1 MERERWRSAVG
12 SGRLC
17 TALLAA
23 FATWLAAGGSARAGA
38 PDAVALARAG
48 RCAEAVPL
56 FEAGPETPER
66 ALLHSEC
73 LVRLRRYAE
82 AAPLLEAL
90 VDRDPALAEAWL
102 HLGMA
107 RFHLGDPEGAE
118 AALLRAEP
126 ALAARPELRLYRG
139 LAWLARGDAAGA
151 AALLDGVSEGSAG
164 PIASYWAGIAW
175 LRAGEA
181 ARARDSC
188 AASSPWRRSR
198 RGRCRPRRRS
208 AARRSPGG
216 AGGSAPPPATSTT
229 TTSCSAPAT
238 CPSRGRS
245 PASATRA
252 RCGAS
257 KAGSEWWRREAW
269 SSGVWLDYS
278 GTAHDDL
285 SSLDVH
291 LPGIGLW
298 LDRRL
303 DAATTTRLAYD
314 FSWAFVDGDSFL
326 QSHGLTASAFRSFG
340 SAGTTQ
346 LFSRIYD
353 YDYKVDDVDVPDG
366 SGADFSLCPSPTAF
380 VCGAA
385 GVEEDRS
392 RDRDGYGTASGFLHA
407 IRLDRLR
414 TELWLG
420 YTYFRYWA
428 DGEEQSYAAH
438 EGRVGARTQLPLGGR
453 GACRRL
459 LRLSSLSPRLERS
472 PSRFSCS

>member
-1 MERERWRSAVG
+1 MA
-12 SGRLC
+12 GR
-17 TALLAA
+17 
-23 FATWLAAGGSARAGA
+23 GGSARAGA

-66 ALLHSEC
+66 ALFHSEC

-102 HLGMA
+102 PLGMA

-151 AALLDGVSEGSAG
+151 AALLDGCRRAMPDHPPATRRGSRGFVPADPRAHDSLRRVLALAPESAWAMQAAEALRGSAEPG
-164 PIASYWAGIAW
+164 RRWWIRGTAGYEYDDNVV
-175 LRAGEA
+175 LRAGDVPL
-181 ARARDSC
+181 AREISSQRD
-188 AASSPWRRSR
+188 
-198 RGRCRPRRRS
+198 
-208 AARRSPGG
+208 
-216 AGGSAPPPATSTT
+216 
-229 TTSCSAPAT
+229 
-238 CPSRGRS
+238 
-245 PASATRA
+245 TRA
-252 RCGAS
+252 MWRLE
-257 KAGSEWWRREAW
+257 AGSEWWRREAW

-303 DAATTTRLAYD
+303 DAATTPRLAYD

-326 QSHGLTASAFRSFG
+326 QSHGVTASAFRSFG
-340 SAGTTQ
+340 SLGVAQ
-346 LFSRIYD
+346 LFGRFYD
-353 YDYKVDDVDVPDG
+353 YDYQVHDVDVPTDAA
-366 SGADFSLCPSPTAF
+366 STSRPARRRSPS
-380 VCGAA
+380 CAA
-385 GVEEDRS
+385 PPASTRPLARS
-392 RDRDGYGTASGFLHA
+392 RRVRGRPSGFLHA
-407 IRLDRLR
+407 SRLDRLR
-414 TELWLG
+414 TELCLG
-420 YTYFRYWA
+420 YTCYRYWA

-438 EGRVGARTQLPLGGR
+438 EGRAGTRRSLPLGVE
-453 GACRRL
+453 
-459 LRLSSLSPRLERS
+459 PRLDAAYAYRPYRHASSVPE
-472 PSRFSCS
+472 PFSCS